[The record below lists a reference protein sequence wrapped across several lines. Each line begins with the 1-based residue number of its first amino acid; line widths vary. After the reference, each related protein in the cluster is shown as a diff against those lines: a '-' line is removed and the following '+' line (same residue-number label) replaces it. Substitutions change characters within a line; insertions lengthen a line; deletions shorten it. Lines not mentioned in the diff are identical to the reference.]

1 MNRGLTDDKEILYS
15 KTIRAGKRIY
25 YIDVKRN
32 LREDLFIALTESK
45 KVIDKETSNVRFE
58 KHKIFLYKED
68 FDNFMNGMTD
78 VIGYIKKE
86 LYVQEEIGEKE
97 NEDENPQDKEEEKDF
112 LSLDNYDIKFDV

>member
-1 MNRGLTDDKEILYS
+1 MNSGLTNDKEILYS

-78 VIGYIKKE
+78 VIAYIKKE
-86 LYVQEEIGEKE
+86 LYVQKEMKEKE
-97 NEDENPQDKEEEKDF
+97 KGVDNSQDKEDKDF
-112 LSLDNYDIKFDV
+112 LSLDNNDIKFDV

>member
-1 MNRGLTDDKEILYS
+1 MSRELTDDKEILYS

-68 FDNFMNGMTD
+68 FDNFMNGMKD
-78 VIGYIKKE
+78 VIAYIKKE
-86 LYVQEEIGEKE
+86 QYVQEEMNEKE
-97 NEDENPQDKEEEKDF
+97 KGDDNSQDKEDKDF